1 MTETAVD
8 RLLQETGMEG
18 DPVLAS
24 FLAEIELLA
33 SVEPPTPSSD
43 VAALMGRTTAGPPRK
58 RMVRRKAVIV
68 VGAVVVSLGMGVSA
82 AAAVSPQIR
91 DVTQG
96 AVEFLIHT
104 IVPGA
109 ASPVGHPIVPTPGK
123 THPFPGR
130 STPTPSSR
138 THPSN
143 AGGAEISHH
152 GEPSAIPG
160 RGESAHPTPNPHAT
174 PNPSATQH
182 PNESRAPHHG
192 SNP

>member
-1 MTETAVD
+1 MTGNATD
-8 RLLQETGMEG
+8 RLLEEMGMEG

-43 VAALMGRTTAGPPRK
+43 VSMLMGRTTVGATRK
-58 RMVRRKAVIV
+58 RVGHRKAVIV

-82 AAAVSPQIR
+82 AAAVSPQVR

-104 IVPGA
+104 IAPGP
-109 ASPVGHPIVPTPGK
+109 ASPANHSRVPTPDK
-123 THPFPGR
+123 SHPFSGR
-130 STPTPSSR
+130 STPAPSSR
-138 THPSN
+138 THAGN
-143 AGGAEISHH
+143 ANGAQASQH
-152 GEPSAIPG
+152 GEPSAVPR
-160 RGESAHPTPNPHAT
+160 RGESARPTPNPHAT
-174 PNPSATQH
+174 PNPSATQN
-182 PNESRAPHHG
+182 PNKDRAPHHG